1 MYYNHATIFCMFYD
15 DRNNEEKKNAL
26 KMQKKFLSKMQR
38 MEKEGK
44 NKY

>member
-15 DRNNEEKKNAL
+15 DRNNEEKKRVKNAE
-26 KMQKKFLSKMQR
+26 KILSKMQR